1 MTAIQLTREDYDV
14 GRIGRDF
21 TVPPCAAHLN
31 ARFESHDAAASLLR
45 ISFLP
50 RPEFANPGGTVQGG
64 FITAMMDD
72 TMGPVVLAATGGEKV
87 PVTCDLH
94 TTFFAAP
101 KIGER
106 CYVEAKVERLGK
118 SIAFTSATMFNEAG
132 DVLAKAAQ
140 TARLVDAPKS

>member
-1 MTAIQLTREDYDV
+1 MTKEDYDA
-14 GRIGRDF
+14 GRIGRAF

-31 ARFESHDAAASLLR
+31 ARFESHDAAAGVLR

-64 FITAMMDD
+64 FICAMMDD

-87 PVTCDLH
+87 PITCDLH

-101 KIGER
+101 KIDER
-106 CYVEAKVERLGK
+106 CYVEAQVERLGR
-118 SIAFTSATMFNEAG
+118 SIAFTSATMFSESG
-132 DVLAKAAQ
+132 EVLAKAAQ
-140 TARLVDAPKS
+140 TARLVSAPKGQSA

>member
-1 MTAIQLTREDYDV
+1 MPPIEITKADYDR
-14 GRIGRDF
+14 GRIGRQF
-21 TVPPCAAHLN
+21 TVPPCAEHLN
-31 ARFESHDAAASLLR
+31 ARFESHDAGASILR

-50 RPEFANPGGTVQGG
+50 RVEFTNPGGTVQGG
-64 FITAMMDD
+64 FICAMMDD

-87 PVTCDLH
+87 PVTCDLY
-94 TTFFAAP
+94 TTYFAAP